1 MKTAF
6 VFLANGFEEIEA
18 ITPIDMMRRADI
30 NVVTVGVGSKTVTG
44 AHGIV
49 ITADIDAEGF
59 ELPQEA
65 DLVFL
70 PGGAGFVNL
79 QNSQTVIKALKEA
92 DGRGL
97 WIAAICAAPKILHA
111 NGLLKN
117 KSVTAFPAVQSD
129 LDGCTV
135 TGSAVE
141 IDGKIITGRSAGV
154 ALMFAKA
161 LVEALQG
168 KEITKEVFAQ
178 VYPEI

>member
-1 MKTAF
+1 MKTAY

-30 NVVTVGVGSKTVTG
+30 SVVTVGVGSKTVTG

-49 ITADIDAEGF
+49 VTADMDAEGF

-79 QNSQTVIKALKEA
+79 QNSQTVMKAVNEA
-92 DGRGL
+92 NNRGL

-111 NGLLKN
+111 AGLLSG
-117 KSVTAFPAVQSD
+117 KSVTAFPAVQAELTD
-129 LDGCTV
+129 CTV
-135 TGSAVE
+135 TNSAVE
-141 IDGKIITGRSAGV
+141 TDGKIITGRSAGV
-154 ALMFAKA
+154 ALVFAKA

-168 KEITKEVFAQ
+168 KEKTEEVFAQ